1 MISPWGYLVSWV
13 GQWDMQNMSLSAILT
28 GGCTPDPRRRYPVG
42 RVGRGLQNMSLS
54 AILTGGCTP
63 GPPQA
68 ISCGQSRLGIAEYVL
83 INYSDRGLHPRTP
96 AGDILWAVLTADC
109 DDSCAAPIAPWDAT
123 VL

>member
-28 GGCTPDPRRRYPVG
+28 GD
-42 RVGRGLQNMSLS
+42 
-54 AILTGGCTP
+54 CTP

-68 ISCGQSRLGIAEYVL
+68 ISCGQSRLGIAEYVF

-96 AGDILWAVLTADC
+96 AGDILWAGLNRE
-109 DDSCAAPIAPWDAT
+109 
-123 VL
+123 L